1 VPFFYVVLLLVRYLT
16 QRIVGLFNTPLR
28 FLPTVNPTRSRTP
41 RPERTTREESEQN

>member
-28 FLPTVNPTRSRTP
+28 FFAEGQSDPFPEAVSRTHNEG
-41 RPERTTREESEQN
+41 RK